1 MRHVYKIVPAPT
13 DAPKV
18 KGVRGAAA
26 RYASGLEG
34 VLAEMAR
41 GGWEYLRAD
50 TMPVT
55 AAQGFL
61 RRKETRPETFLVF
74 RRAAGGPEAAAAA
87 EPEREVEPD
96 DATPLP
102 DYLRERPRPGPAHR
116 PAPRAE
122 MPVFS
127 RRPPEP

>member
-1 MRHVYKIVPAPT
+1 MPHVYKIVPAPT

-26 RYASGLEG
+26 RYATGLEG
-34 VLAEMAR
+34 VLGEMSR

-50 TMPVT
+50 TLPVT

-61 RRKETRPETFLVF
+61 RRKETRSETFLVF
-74 RRAAGGPEAAAAA
+74 RRPAGPVTAAAAGPEDEA
-87 EPEREVEPD
+87 EAP

-102 DYLRERPRPGPAHR
+102 DYLRERSPAAPAHR

-127 RRPPEP
+127 RRPPQS